1 MERFDSALEA
11 LDEGFSQLKNLEAE
25 DSIKVYYNE
34 LLLEE
39 KVEVLLGKGE
49 FEGALKEVRTFKEQS
64 KLRKTS
70 MSDIK
75 YEVLKQ
81 EVVIL
86 VVLGRYSDVH
96 NVVEELSS
104 GCIELY
110 GAESKQIA
118 ELLVA

>member
-1 MERFDSALEA
+1 M
-11 LDEGFSQLKNLEAE
+11 
-25 DSIKVYYNE
+25 
-34 LLLEE
+34 
-39 KVEVLLGKGE
+39 GKGE

-96 NVVEELSS
+96 DAVEELSS
-104 GCIELY
+104 GCTELY
-110 GAESKQIA
+110 GAESK
-118 ELLVA
+118 